1 MKDSP
6 FLSNILS
13 GETVAALQA
22 IAKSQAPTF
31 NEMVRLAGLDSSRNL
46 RHADLRGVNL
56 TNADLRGFDLTG
68 ADLREAIGIRVMWDR
83 TTVFD
88 GADLDGSIFAA
99 KARLDSYFQADE
111 RARRLLTTVARGG
124 WVEQIE
130 WAGKN
135 LSSSGKYH
143 DIALPIVEELFYRAV
158 EPFLKAELMR
168 YIAPRLGNDKAFREM
183 LLAAISDQPDTA
195 TLVRSAANL
204 LKRHGMA
211 RDTAVRQIMLSLV
224 DSPNNSVREIAIQF
238 VMRSRPAASEIE
250 MIREKAKVGGNQ
262 FGELFVAE
270 TARRLGDKYDLV
282 TRDPQNNA
290 TFPME
295 AKVSD
300 QIRYLIARRWLR
312 AESSHDELGLPLAQ
326 RRRGLSY
333 TNTKKIEERALQV
346 QAMWDSLA
354 EYGIHFQLVHEPI
367 QADLTIN
374 YEIKS

>member
-1 MKDSP
+1 M
-6 FLSNILS
+6 
-13 GETVAALQA
+13 
-22 IAKSQAPTF
+22 PTF
-31 NEMVRLAGLDSSRNL
+31 D
-46 RHADLRGVNL
+46 L

-68 ADLREAIGIRVMWDR
+68 ADLREAIGIRVVWDR

-99 KARLDSYFQADE
+99 KARLDNYFESDE

-168 YIAPRLGNDKAFREM
+168 YIAPRLGSDKALREM
-183 LLAAISDQPDTA
+183 LLTAISDQPDTA

-211 RDTAVRQIMLSLV
+211 RDAAVRQIMLSLI
-224 DSPNNSVREIAIQF
+224 DSPNNGVREIAVQF
-238 VMRSRPAASEIE
+238 IMRARPTASEIDT
-250 MIREKAKVGGNQ
+250 IREKARAEGSHFGG
-262 FGELFVAE
+262 LFVAE
-270 TARRLGDKYDLV
+270 TARRLGDDYDLV
-282 TRDPQNNA
+282 TRDPESNA
-290 TFPME
+290 TFPLDTMI
-295 AKVSD
+295 SS

-312 AESSHDELGLPLAQ
+312 AESSQHEDSLPLVQ

-333 TNTKKIEERALQV
+333 ANTKKIEQRATQV
-346 QAMWDSLA
+346 QAMWDKLA
-354 EYGIHFQLVHEPI
+354 DYGIHFQVFNEPI
-367 QADLTIN
+367 QAGLTIG
-374 YEIKS
+374 YEIKN